1 MSHIALS
8 FVLSLYLSARIER
21 LIGFKVVGGVAQVVI
36 DIQILHEYPAGT
48 LILLPLIR
56 QRVAHSQRLEQLVPQ
71 DIHRAVAKPVKAV
84 AKIKRVIPV
93 FVQIRANVVRFIQ
106 YLVGP
111 QSCWT
116 AAGMLNIYNFVLFL
130 LFITSWTIV
139 MTWVYNNTKGSL
151 FMAILGHASGDAF
164 PNMILWPLLPA
175 SLAVTGYGVYF
186 GYYGMVIGMGVLAL
200 AVIAA
205 TRGRLGYQN
214 YQQEEDEEV
223 VGAGAATST
232 T

>member
-1 MSHIALS
+1 
-8 FVLSLYLSARIER
+8 
-21 LIGFKVVGGVAQVVI
+21 
-36 DIQILHEYPAGT
+36 
-48 LILLPLIR
+48 
-56 QRVAHSQRLEQLVPQ
+56 
-71 DIHRAVAKPVKAV
+71 
-84 AKIKRVIPV
+84 
-93 FVQIRANVVRFIQ
+93 
-106 YLVGP
+106 
-111 QSCWT
+111 
-116 AAGMLNIYNFVLFL
+116 
-130 LFITSWTIV
+130 
-139 MTWVYNNTKGSL
+139 
-151 FMAILGHASGDAF
+151 MAILGHASGDAF